1 MNQSFYHF
9 VLTFRGGPKGDSKT
23 VFAEA
28 MFHDHSFPKIDETF
42 EPLSRYIEEK
52 GDFEMPASVF
62 DELWQNY
69 EEMKRLG

>member
-9 VLTFRGGPKGDSKT
+9 TLKFRGGPKGDSKS

-28 MFHDHSFPKIDETF
+28 MFKDHGFPKYEETF

-52 GDFEMPASVF
+52 SDVELSAAVF
-62 DELWQNY
+62 DELWTEY
-69 EEMKRLG
+69 EELKRLG